1 MINSHEYV
9 MEKFAAVDW
18 ESKTLSEE
26 VPEMHVLSISEDG
39 VHGNYIVLVKYDWEM
54 GEADYLGWSI
64 NIPIDNIEI
73 AKTARLLTT
82 KETLENYLIYMD
94 EARVINDTS
103 TVEPSQSVPRGDL
116 MPS

>member
-54 GEADYLGWSI
+54 EEADYLGWSI
-64 NIPIDNIEI
+64 NIPIDNIEMV
-73 AKTARLLTT
+73 KTTRFLTT
-82 KETLENYLIYMD
+82 QEALENYLIYMD
-94 EARVINDTS
+94 GARVINETTTTDPEQPT
-103 TVEPSQSVPRGDL
+103 PRDDL
-116 MPS
+116 M